1 MTRPTIRVVMSGA
14 GNMGQ
19 QIMAAVEAADDLE
32 LVGALDG
39 LSDGDSV
46 EIGGRAVPLSN
57 SLDAL
62 AEWSPD
68 VVIDFSNAEWTIELI
83 PVAVNAGVRPVI
95 GTSGL
100 SDEAVAAAEQR
111 INESGLGGVIAAN
124 FALGAVLMM
133 HLANVAAPLFDS
145 VEIIEQHHDG
155 KVDAPSGTAVATAQS
170 MREARGRDFTR
181 REAERHN
188 VEGYDSRGAELGGAS
203 LHSVRL
209 PGLVAHQVIVFGGND
224 ETLTIR
230 HDSMSRAS
238 FIPEILR
245 AVRAAPEL
253 DHLVI
258 GLDRLLGLRT
268 D

>member
-1 MTRPTIRVVMSGA
+1 MIRIVMSGA

-39 LSDGDSV
+39 LSSNRTITV
-46 EIGGRAVPLSN
+46 AGRDVPLSH
-57 SLDAL
+57 SLNAL
-62 AEWSPD
+62 REWSPD
-68 VVIDFSNAEWTIELI
+68 VVIDFSNAEWTELLI
-83 PVAVNAGVRPVI
+83 PAAVEARVRPVI

-100 SDEAVAAAEQR
+100 SDAAIADAERQCRAV
-111 INESGLGGVIAAN
+111 GLGGVIAAN

-133 HLANVAAPLFDS
+133 HLAQVAAPLFDS

-170 MREARGRDFTR
+170 MRAARGRNFVR
-181 REAERHN
+181 REASRHN
-188 VEGYDSRGAELGGAS
+188 IDDYDSRGADLGGAS

-209 PGLVAHQVIVFGGND
+209 PGLVAHQMIIFGGHD

-230 HDSMSRAS
+230 HDSISRAS

-253 DHLVI
+253 ERLVI
-258 GLDRLLGLRT
+258 GLDRLLGLRA

>member
-1 MTRPTIRVVMSGA
+1 MIRIVMSGA
-14 GNMGQ
+14 GNMGR
-19 QIMAAVEAADDLE
+19 QIMTAIEAADDLE
-32 LVGALDG
+32 LIGALDG
-39 LSDGDSV
+39 LSSESSV
-46 EIGGRAVPLSN
+46 EIAGRDIPLSN
-57 SLDAL
+57 SVDAL
-62 AEWSPD
+62 SDWAPD
-68 VVIDFSNAEWTIELI
+68 VVIDFSNAEWTVELI
-83 PVAVNAGVRPVI
+83 PAAVNAGVRPVI

-100 SDEAVAAAEQR
+100 SDDAIADAERRVNEA
-111 INESGLGGVIAAN
+111 GLGGVIAAN

-170 MREARGRDFTR
+170 MRAARDSDFTR
-181 REAERHN
+181 RAAERHN
-188 VEGYDSRGAELGGAS
+188 VDGYDSRGAELGGAS

-209 PGLVAHQVIVFGGND
+209 PGLVAHQVIVFGGNN

-245 AVRAAPEL
+245 AARAAPDL

>member
-1 MTRPTIRVVMSGA
+1 MIRIVMSGA
-14 GNMGQ
+14 GNMGR
-19 QIMAAVEAADDLE
+19 QIMAAIEAASDLE

-39 LSDGDSV
+39 LANEDSIEV
-46 EIGGRAVPLSN
+46 AGRAVPLSRD
-57 SLDAL
+57 LGAL
-62 AEWSPD
+62 AQWSPD
-68 VVIDFSNAEWTIELI
+68 VAIDFSHADWSAQLI
-83 PVAVNAGVRPVI
+83 PAAIDAGVRPVI

-100 SDEAVAAAEQR
+100 SDALIAEAERRVSAA
-111 INESGLGGVIAAN
+111 GLGGVIAAN

-170 MREARGRDFTR
+170 MRAARETDFTR
-181 REAERHN
+181 KDAERHN
-188 VEGYDSRGAELGGAS
+188 VPDHDSRGAELGGAS
-203 LHSVRL
+203 IHSVRL

-245 AVRAAPEL
+245 AARAAPEL
-253 DHLVI
+253 DRLVV
-258 GLDRLLGLRT
+258 GLDRLLGLRS

>member
-1 MTRPTIRVVMSGA
+1 MIRIVMSGA
-14 GNMGQ
+14 GNMGRR
-19 QIMAAVEAADDLE
+19 IMAAVEAAADLE

-39 LSDGDSV
+39 LSSESSV
-46 EIGGRAVPLSN
+46 EIAGRDVPLSN
-57 SLDAL
+57 SLRAL
-62 AEWSPD
+62 GQWRPD
-68 VVIDFSNAEWTIELI
+68 VVIDFSNAEWTVELI
-83 PVAVNAGVRPVI
+83 PAAVNAGVRPVI

-100 SDEAVAAAEQR
+100 SDDAISDAERRVNEAG
-111 INESGLGGVIAAN
+111 IGGVIAAN

-133 HLANVAAPLFDS
+133 HLANVAAPFFDS

-170 MREARGRDFTR
+170 MRAARDRDFTR

-188 VEGYDSRGAELGGAS
+188 VDGYDSRGAELGGAS

-209 PGLVAHQVIVFGGND
+209 PGLVAHQVIVFGGNN

-245 AVRAAPEL
+245 AARAAPDL